1 MTKREDDDDAEK
13 QVSEY
18 VPDKQVC
25 LENTSY
31 IVLMYGVMAG
41 IYIPLKAVCT
51 VCTYSICKLL
61 IGL

>member
-1 MTKREDDDDAEK
+1 MCLISKYA
-13 QVSEY
+13 
-18 VPDKQVC
+18 

>member
-1 MTKREDDDDAEK
+1 MCLISKYA
-13 QVSEY
+13 
-18 VPDKQVC
+18 

-51 VCTYSICKLL
+51 VCTVCTYSICKLL